1 MDKQQSQRL
10 LEAEKGRLE
19 EVLVA
24 ARALRSGAEAAARQ
38 ELSSTDQHP
47 AEQATE
53 TLEREIDSTVEQ
65 RVRGEVDEVKAALA
79 RLEAGRYGLCEVCGK
94 PIAEGR
100 LEAMP
105 ATRYCVDDQAK
116 AERDPQLRSQL

>member
-1 MDKQQSQRL
+1 MDKHKTKQL
-10 LEAEKGRLE
+10 LEAERARLA

-24 ARALRSGAEAAARQ
+24 ARALRTGAEQAAQQ
-38 ELSSTDQHP
+38 ELISIDQHP

-53 TLEREIDSTVEQ
+53 SLDREIDSTVEQ
-65 RVRGEVDEVKAALA
+65 RVNAELEEVEAALQ
-79 RLEAGRYGLCEVCGK
+79 RLEEGRYGLCEVCGK

-116 AERDPQLRSQL
+116 AERDPQLRSQT